1 MQIILERFVIVRT
14 ALRTADAVETNGQPV
29 AAEAREQF
37 RRNRDAFRVRAGL
50 ACAKE
55 LHAELV
61 VFAQSARLR
70 TFIAKRRAIEI
81 KHLRRLGFG
90 KKVVLH
96 KHPNHARR
104 AFRLEGDGTLAFVEE
119 GVHLLLHDVRRFS
132 NAAQEKLRMLKN
144 GCAYL

>member
-81 KHLRRLGFG
+81 KHLCRLRVA
-90 KKVVLH
+90 KEVVFH
-96 KHPNHARR
+96 KHANNAGR
-104 AFRLEGDGTLAFVEE
+104 AFRFEGNRALTLV
-119 GVHLLLHDVRRFS
+119 
-132 NAAQEKLRMLKN
+132 
-144 GCAYL
+144 